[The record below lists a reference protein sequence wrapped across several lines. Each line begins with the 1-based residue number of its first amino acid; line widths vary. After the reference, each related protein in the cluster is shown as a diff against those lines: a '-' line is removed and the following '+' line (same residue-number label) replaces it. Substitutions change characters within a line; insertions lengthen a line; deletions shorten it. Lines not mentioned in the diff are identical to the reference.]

1 MIPTTGMMDA
11 QERDRPEEVSA
22 GPASSEALRG
32 EKRDLQTEV
41 ERLTSALKGIVC
53 AGAQITRG

>member
-1 MIPTTGMMDA
+1 MMDA